1 MLKNGLDMSDFDE
14 ELVNLEDSVIYQTE
28 SLITKKGKK
37 NKPQKSGGNGTGKII
52 SRFFIIFLTF
62 LVLVTGAG
70 CVFLFMQ
77 NEKLKNEK
85 KDDAVHTVTEPLQG
99 TYSEADVET
108 LLAQA
113 SDEAAAEAKADL
125 LRQIHDAVDTDGTL
139 VMLRQIFAEEFLII
153 SADGKYNFIPLID
166 NIARHEV
173 DPEKLIQ
180 QENGDF
186 VYMDG
191 EVPVSHK
198 GIDVSRYQGNIKW
211 DQVASDGIEYAII
224 RLGLRGYGSGKIV
237 IDNNYEAN
245 MAGAK
250 AAGLDVGVYFYSQAV
265 TEQEALEEVNFIVE
279 NLKGYDIKL
288 PVVLDMEYVTGD
300 EGRANALSQS
310 ERTKIAI
317 AFCDA
322 IKEAGYE
329 AMIYGNMRTFL
340 MMLDLTQLEDYPK
353 WFAYYNLPL
362 YYPYKFDMLQYSESG
377 KVKGIDAKCDLN
389 IVIGDYPW

>member
-37 NKPQKSGGNGTGKII
+37 NKQVKIGGSRTGKII
-52 SRFFIIFLTF
+52 SRFFIILLTF

-85 KDDAVHTVTEPLQG
+85 KDDAVQAIAEPSQG

-113 SDEAAAEAKADL
+113 ADEAAADAKSDL
-125 LRQIHDAVDTDGTL
+125 LRQIHDYVDADGAL
-139 VMLRQIFAEEFLII
+139 VMLRKIFAEEFLII
-153 SADGKYNFIPLID
+153 SADGKYNFIPVID

-198 GIDVSRYQGNIKW
+198 GVDVSRYQGNIKW

-224 RLGLRGYGSGKIV
+224 RLGLRGYGSGKVV

-279 NLKGYDIKL
+279 NLQGYDIEL

-317 AFCDA
+317 TFCDA

-353 WFAYYNLPL
+353 WFAYYNLPI
-362 YYPYKFDMLQYSESG
+362 YYPYQFEMLQYSESG
-377 KVKGIDAKCDLN
+377 KVNGIDAKCDLN

>member
-37 NKPQKSGGNGTGKII
+37 NKQVKMGGSRTGKII
-52 SRFFIIFLTF
+52 SRFFIILLTF

-85 KDDAVHTVTEPLQG
+85 KDDAVQAIAEPSQG

-113 SDEAAAEAKADL
+113 ADEAAADAKSDL
-125 LRQIHDAVDTDGTL
+125 LRQIHDYVDTDGAL
-139 VMLRQIFAEEFLII
+139 VMLRKIFAEEFLII
-153 SADGKYNFIPLID
+153 SADGKYNFIPVID

-198 GIDVSRYQGNIKW
+198 GVDVSRYQGNIKW

-224 RLGLRGYGSGKIV
+224 RLGLRGYGSGKVV

-279 NLKGYDIKL
+279 NLQGYDIEL

-317 AFCDA
+317 TFCDA

-353 WFAYYNLPL
+353 WFAYYNLPI
-362 YYPYKFDMLQYSESG
+362 YYPYQFEMLQYSESG
-377 KVKGIDAKCDLN
+377 KVNGIDAKCDLN